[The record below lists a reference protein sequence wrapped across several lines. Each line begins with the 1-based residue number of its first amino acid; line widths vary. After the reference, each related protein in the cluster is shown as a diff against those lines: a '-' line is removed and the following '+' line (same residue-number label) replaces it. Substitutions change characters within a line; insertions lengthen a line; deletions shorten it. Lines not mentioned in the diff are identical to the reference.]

1 MNIFEQILDL
11 RSLTA
16 IGYKAEDAL
25 SEADTPEKR
34 KALQAIM
41 STNNLDEAWALAH
54 EQLGQ
59 HSQAAELR
67 AWIAR
72 SRPKM
77 DAELESMLAL

>member
-1 MNIFEQILDL
+1 MNIFEQILDI

-25 SEADTPEKR
+25 EQAPAELQEPL
-34 KALQAIM
+34 KAIIA
-41 STNNLDEAWALAH
+41 TNNLDEAWAIAH

-59 HSQAAELR
+59 HAEASKLR

-72 SRPKM
+72 TKPKTNE
-77 DAELESMLAL
+77 ELESLLSL